1 MNFGDLGV
9 ILDSEKNQERFYL
22 KKKKTLKNSTFFFKD
37 IFERTFAEIIEKF
50 LKFTQRLW

>member
-22 KKKKTLKNSTFFFKD
+22 KKKNIKEFYIFFSKISLKELLQKLLKNS
-37 IFERTFAEIIEKF
+37 
-50 LKFTQRLW
+50 

>member
-22 KKKKTLKNSTFFFKD
+22 KKNIKEFYFFFSKISLKELLQKLLKNS
-37 IFERTFAEIIEKF
+37 
-50 LKFTQRLW
+50 